1 MIQIRNV
8 PEEFHR
14 KVKARAA
21 LAGLSMSEFIMRE
34 LDKVL
39 KKPTRA
45 EVLAQIRALGPIED
59 GPSGAELIREG
70 REEREAEL
78 DRDR

>member
-14 KVKARAA
+14 RVKARAA

-34 LDKVL
+34 LEKVL
-39 KKPTRA
+39 GKPTRA
-45 EVLAQIRALGPIED
+45 EVLEQIRQLKPIQR
-59 GPSGAELIREG
+59 GPSGAELIRQI
-70 REEREAEL
+70 RQEREDEL
-78 DRDR
+78 DRSR